1 MRDKFIIIIVMEKA
15 FYTLTKENML
25 ESSAD
30 KIFMVLGLYT
40 IKMDF
45 WSTKVF
51 GGGDNDTTNDVF
63 LIFSFQFFHRLPLN
77 LCLNSFLSAFF
88 LRTIIL

>member
-30 KIFMVLGLYT
+30 KIFMVLGLYM
-40 IKMDF
+40 IKTGF
-45 WSTKVF
+45 
-51 GGGDNDTTNDVF
+51 
-63 LIFSFQFFHRLPLN
+63 
-77 LCLNSFLSAFF
+77 
-88 LRTIIL
+88 